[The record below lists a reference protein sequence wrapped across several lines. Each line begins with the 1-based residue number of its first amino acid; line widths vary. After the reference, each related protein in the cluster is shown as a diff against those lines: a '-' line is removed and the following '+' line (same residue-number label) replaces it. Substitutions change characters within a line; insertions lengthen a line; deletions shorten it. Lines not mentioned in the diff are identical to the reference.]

1 MKAAVRLFCSALLII
16 AGWLRPSAQPD
27 SAWAGHTG
35 EPIPFDIA
43 EWKTNFKKHSVH
55 LGEIRSGGPPKDGIP
70 AIDHPVFESAAAAN
84 AWLKPNEPV
93 ITFDHAGEA
102 RAYPLQI
109 LLWHE
114 IVNDVI
120 SGLPVAVT
128 FCPLCNTAIVFDRR
142 LDGRVLDF
150 GTTGKL
156 RWSDLI
162 MYDRQTESWWQQI
175 TGEAIVGELTG
186 RRLSVLAAQIVS
198 WNAFR
203 RSAPRGKVLSRRTGF
218 ERPYGRNPYAGYDAI
233 GNAPFYYVGP
243 RDKRLPAMERVVTV
257 SLEGEDVAYPFS
269 ELARARVVHDTVAD
283 TQIVVFYEPGTASA
297 LHRAEV
303 GAGRDVGAAGVFAPS
318 LNGRRL
324 TFRLR
329 DGRIID
335 TESGSAWTILGEA
348 ASGPYRGTRLTPLVH
363 GNHLWFS
370 WAVFKPQTRIWRAR

>member
-1 MKAAVRLFCSALLII
+1 MKVAATLCSAALLIL
-16 AGWLRPSAQPD
+16 AGWPRPPASQGP
-27 SAWAGHTG
+27 AWAGHTG
-35 EPIPFDIA
+35 EPIPFGVA

-70 AIDHPVFESAAAAN
+70 AIGHPVFESVAAAG
-84 AWLKPNEPV
+84 AWLKPHEAV
-93 ITFDHAGEA
+93 IAFDHTGGA

-114 IVNDVI
+114 IVNDTI
-120 SGLPVAVT
+120 GGLAVAIT

-142 LDGRVLDF
+142 LDGRILDF

-186 RRLSVLAAQIVS
+186 RRLSVLPAQIIS

-203 RSAPRGKVLSRRTGF
+203 LSAPHGQVLSRRTGF
-218 ERPYGRNPYAGYDAI
+218 QRPYGRNPYAGYDAI

-303 GAGRDVGAAGVFAPS
+303 AAGRDVGAGGVFAPS
-318 LNGRRL
+318 LDGRRL

-329 DGRIID
+329 NGRIID

-348 ASGPYRGTRLTPLVH
+348 ASGPYRGKRLTPLVH